1 MRPTDADSSPAR
13 DDASPATDVASGPAP
28 APPGQLTRRIVIA
41 TLLGG
46 LVFVALALYS
56 DLGKLRANLSTFDG
70 TALALALLLAT
81 ANYALRFVR
90 WQYYLRRLDVDVPAG
105 ESALVFLAGFVM
117 SVTPGKVGE
126 MFKSLL
132 LFESRGTSIA
142 RTAPI
147 VVAERLT
154 DLVALVVLC
163 ALGSFAL
170 PAGPRIALVFA
181 VLVTGILA
189 ACAYRPLGELG
200 LRIAAR
206 LPVLGK
212 LAPRLRDAYESL
224 FTMTR
229 PAPLAVGTTLAVVAW
244 ALEALGLWAIVR
256 GFPGCTLGLDASAFA
271 YATSTIAGALAM
283 MPGGLGVTEAG
294 MTGMI
299 QTLGGAALTPSIATA
314 ATILVRIATLWWAV
328 ALGGAALAL
337 FRRTRKSR

>member
-1 MRPTDADSSPAR
+1 MRPPEADAPPAA
-13 DDASPATDVASGPAP
+13 DAPASPADDAAPRPA
-28 APPGQLTRRIVIA
+28 APGQLTRRIVIA

-46 LVFVALALYS
+46 LVFIALALYS
-56 DLGKLRANLSTFDG
+56 DLDKLRANLSAFDG
-70 TALALALLLAT
+70 SALALALLLAT
-81 ANYALRFVR
+81 ANYALRFIR
-90 WQYYLRRLDVDVPAG
+90 WQYYLRRLDLEVPTG

-170 PAGPRIALVFA
+170 PSGPRIAAIFA
-181 VLVTGILA
+181 VLVAGILA
-189 ACAYRPLGELG
+189 ACAYRPLGEFG

-206 LPVLGK
+206 LPVVGK

-229 PAPLAVGTTLAVVAW
+229 PAPLAVGTTLAVIAW

-256 GFPGCTLGLDASAFA
+256 GFPGCSIGFDASAFA

-294 MTGMI
+294 MTGML
-299 QTLGGAALTPSIATA
+299 QTLGGAGLTPSIATA

-337 FRRTRKSR
+337 FRRTRPSH

>member
-1 MRPTDADSSPAR
+1 MSEAPTSAPL
-13 DDASPATDVASGPAP
+13 PAP
-28 APPGQLTRRIVIA
+28 APPNNLVRRLMPAV
-41 TLLGG
+41 LLGG
-46 LVFVALALYS
+46 LVFVALSLYT
-56 DLGKLRANLSTFDG
+56 DVGKLAANLSTFHFG
-70 TALALALLLAT
+70 ALALAIALAS
-81 ANYALRFVR
+81 ANYAVRFLR
-90 WQYYLRRLDVDVPAG
+90 WQYYLRRLEVDVPVG

-163 ALGSFAL
+163 ALGSL
-170 PAGPRIALVFA
+170 SLEDGPRIAAIFA
-181 VLVTGILA
+181 VLVAVILA

-200 LRIAAR
+200 LRVAAR
-206 LPVLGK
+206 LPIVKK
-212 LAPRLRDAYESL
+212 LAPKLRDAYESL
-224 FTMTR
+224 HVMTR
-229 PAPLAVGTTLAVVAW
+229 PAPLAVGTSLAVTAW
-244 ALEALGLWAIVR
+244 ALETIALWVVVR
-256 GFPGCTLGLDASAFA
+256 GFPGCTISLEASAFA

-294 MTGMI
+294 MTATL
-299 QTLGGAALTPSIATA
+299 QALGGAQITPSIATA

-328 ALGGAALAL
+328 AVGAGALAI
-337 FRRTRKSR
+337 FRRRMRRR

>member
-1 MRPTDADSSPAR
+1 MTPPPTPDIAAPTSEP
-13 DDASPATDVASGPAP
+13 PAP
-28 APPGQLTRRIVIA
+28 HAGPTTPAAPGNLTRRLVIA

-46 LVFVALALYS
+46 FVFVALALYT
-56 DLGKLRANLSTFDG
+56 DLGKLTANLSAFDG
-70 TALALALLLAT
+70 GALWLAVLLAS
-81 ANYALRFVR
+81 ANYALRFAR
-90 WQYYLRRLDVDVPAG
+90 WQYYLHRLEVAVPVG
-105 ESALVFLAGFVM
+105 ESALIFLAGFVM

-163 ALGSFAL
+163 ALGSLSFAS
-170 PAGPRIALVFA
+170 GPRIALVFGL
-181 VLVTGILA
+181 LVAAILTT
-189 ACAYRPLGELG
+189 CAYRPLGELG

-206 LPVLGK
+206 LPLIGK
-212 LAPRLRDAYESL
+212 FAPRLRDAYESL
-224 FTMTR
+224 HTLTR
-229 PAPLAVGTTLAVVAW
+229 PAPLAVGTTLAVAAW
-244 ALEALGLWAIVR
+244 ALEALGLWVIVR
-256 GFPGCTLGLDASAFA
+256 GFPGCAISLAASAFT

-294 MTGMI
+294 MTGML
-299 QTLGGAALTPSIATA
+299 QALGGSAVTPSIATA

-328 ALGGAALAL
+328 AVGAAALAL
-337 FRRTRKSR
+337 FRRRARRD

>member
-1 MRPTDADSSPAR
+1 MSEAP
-13 DDASPATDVASGPAP
+13 ASPEAP
-28 APPGQLTRRIVIA
+28 AAPSNLTRRLVLA

-46 LVFVALALYS
+46 VVFVGLSLYT
-56 DLGKLRANLSTFDG
+56 DVGKLAANLSTFRFE
-70 TALALALLLAT
+70 ALAVAIGLASV
-81 ANYALRFVR
+81 NYALRFVR
-90 WQYYLRRLDVDVPAG
+90 WQYYLRRLEVHVPTG

-132 LFESRGTSIA
+132 LFESRGTSVA

-163 ALGSFAL
+163 ALGSL
-170 PAGPRIALVFA
+170 SLKDGPRIALVFA
-181 VLVTGILA
+181 LIVAGILA

-206 LPVLGK
+206 LPVIKK
-212 LAPRLRDAYESL
+212 LAPKLRDAYESL
-224 FTMTR
+224 FVMTR
-229 PAPLAVGTTLAVVAW
+229 PVPLAVGTSLAVAAW
-244 ALEALGLWAIVR
+244 SIEMLGLWVVIR
-256 GFPGCTLGLDASAFA
+256 GFPGCTLSLAATAFT

-294 MTGMI
+294 MTGML
-299 QTLGGAALTPSIATA
+299 QALGGAEITPSIATA

-328 ALGGAALAL
+328 AVGAVALAI
-337 FRRTRKSR
+337 FRRTLRRR